1 MERVD
6 ITDLEIILPEHRGY
20 NIKYWVFADK
30 EKLVKYNSRVSPD
43 ADVMEMLAAEIL
55 KLLGIETVNVTL
67 GQNTN
72 QKLIKVLKLDNG
84 NCAVIDSFLTDKA
97 DVTINLLYNEWV
109 QVKTSDVQINISSC
123 FYKMFSIFSSLN
135 SITSEDLEGM
145 KRDYIRMVFG
155 DCLIGNEDRRLKNI
169 EAIFNERTFSYRL
182 APSFDNALAFNAY
195 DVSAKK
201 GIDNKEE
208 NHEINFN
215 EVYCY
220 IGNQA
225 FAVSEIIT
233 YIINHYYNEVTDI
246 IDSLNNTQDIDI
258 VFLLKDYLEELP
270 SDKVEYIFEYLR
282 QVRDYTNTKVRE
294 NFVK

>member
-1 MERVD
+1 MY
-6 ITDLEIILPEHRGY
+6 L
-20 NIKYWVFADK
+20 ADM
-30 EKLVKYNSRVSPD
+30 S
-43 ADVMEMLAAEIL
+43 
-55 KLLGIETVNVTL
+55 
-67 GQNTN
+67 
-72 QKLIKVLKLDNG
+72 
-84 NCAVIDSFLTDKA
+84 
-97 DVTINLLYNEWV
+97 
-109 QVKTSDVQINISSC
+109 
-123 FYKMFSIFSSLN
+123 
-135 SITSEDLEGM
+135 
-145 KRDYIRMVFG
+145 
-155 DCLIGNEDRRLKNI
+155 
-169 EAIFNERTFSYRL
+169 
-182 APSFDNALAFNAY
+182 
-195 DVSAKK
+195 
-201 GIDNKEE
+201 
-208 NHEINFN
+208 FN